1 MRFVGMEWA
10 PLQLPLHRRLETLAA
25 VYFTFS
31 FLAQGIVG
39 WLLLLYV
46 LLCTRLYPLSL
57 LYAAWLYWD
66 RNTCDRGGRRSD
78 WARRW
83 TIWKYFR
90 DYFPIRLVK
99 TCELPADRNYL
110 LGCHPHGIMCAGA
123 FCNFATEGTDFSGTF
138 PGIWPHLLVLR
149 GQFALPLHRELMLM
163 GGMCSA
169 TQESLDWILSR
180 EPCGNAAVLV
190 VGGAIEALEARPGRH
205 RLFLSRRKGFV
216 RTALRHGTPLVPVF
230 SFGENEL
237 FAQLDNADGSR
248 LRRLQTWLTRKFG
261 FSPPLFIGRGIFQYS
276 WGLLPHRRP
285 VVTVVGRPLDVPRS
299 VNPSAEEVDRVHR
312 QYVDALVQL
321 FNEHKSRYEAPG
333 AELIIT

>member
-1 MRFVGMEWA
+1 MPSTAAPFRPEQKGMRFVGMEWA

-216 RTALRHGTPLVPVF
+216 RTALRHGGKTARRPQERESQRRGGRPRAPAVRRRTGAALQRAQEPLR
-230 SFGENEL
+230 G
-237 FAQLDNADGSR
+237 AGSR
-248 LRRLQTWLTRKFG
+248 AHHHLKPGKTAQRVRRVSAPRCLHSRTKDDDSGGVLDYPRPDIPRKWCTG
-261 FSPPLFIGRGIFQYS
+261 HGS
-276 WGLLPHRRP
+276 
-285 VVTVVGRPLDVPRS
+285 D
-299 VNPSAEEVDRVHR
+299 
-312 QYVDALVQL
+312 
-321 FNEHKSRYEAPG
+321 
-333 AELIIT
+333 